1 MAIHKSLPSSE
12 VHEEKHIIDATAY
25 DAGKVI
31 TPSSTD
37 GVAELRKLRAS
48 ELDYGIELTTGDS
61 KKTLFPSA
69 TTDGE
74 MELRQVTFPDL
85 DFTGFCV
92 TSESN
97 KCLVPSSLEDGAMVL
112 RQLSK
117 NDIDVDNDVCINAI
131 NVTNDT
137 YAITAAVDSTFATPS
152 DYVVWPFALD
162 IIENDNTTYDSVTK
176 TFTIGDDA
184 AAAAKYLS
192 VFDCT
197 LSSSTVTTRVGV
209 AYKLNGT
216 LVPYRFVVR
225 ANSAGEFMPGS
236 RTRHLTLSA
245 GDTLQ
250 LCIVCDKSCTLTHHD
265 TSMSITRI

>member
-12 VHEEKHIIDATAY
+12 VHEEKHIIDATAS
-25 DAGKVI
+25 DAGKVV

-37 GVAELRKLRAS
+37 GVGELRKLKTS
-48 ELDYGIELTTGDS
+48 ELDYGVEVSTSDS
-61 KKTLFPSA
+61 TKTLFPSA
-69 TTDGE
+69 TTAGE

-137 YAITAAVDSTFATPS
+137 YSITAAVDSTFATPS

-162 IIENDNTTYDSVTK
+162 IIENDNVTYDSATK
-176 TFTIGDDA
+176 TFTVGEDA

-192 VFDCT
+192 VFNCT
-197 LSSSTVTTRVGV
+197 LSSSTVTTRVGI

-216 LVPYRFVVR
+216 LVPYRFIVR
-225 ANSAGEFMPGS
+225 GKSADDYMPGG
-236 RTRHLTLSA
+236 RARHLTLSQ

-250 LCIVCDKSCTLTHHD
+250 LCIVCDKTCTLTHHD
-265 TSMSITRI
+265 TSMSITRV

>member
-12 VHEEKHIIDATAY
+12 VHEEKHIIDATAS
-25 DAGKVI
+25 DAGKDI

-37 GVAELRKLRAS
+37 GVAELRKLHAN

-117 NDIDVDNDVCINAI
+117 NDIDVDNDVCISAMS
-131 NVTNDT
+131 VTTDT

-152 DYVVWPFALD
+152 DYVVWPFSLD
-162 IIENDNTTYDSVTK
+162 IIENDNVTYDSGTK
-176 TFTIGDDA
+176 TFTVGEDA

-192 VFDCT
+192 VFNCT
-197 LSSSTVTTRVGV
+197 LSSSAATTRVGV

-216 LVPYRFVVR
+216 LIPYRFIVR
-225 ANSAGEFMPGS
+225 GKSADEFMPGGRS
-236 RTRHLTLSA
+236 RHFTLSA
-245 GDTLQ
+245 GDTIQ
-250 LCIVCDKSCTLTHHD
+250 LCIACDKTCTLTNHD
-265 TSMSITRI
+265 TSMSITRV